1 MKQRNQQLDD
11 SLFDLDFEEIEPHQT
26 NFGEQ
31 EIIDLFY
38 SFKE

>member
-11 SLFDLDFEEIEPHQT
+11 SLFDLDFEEIEPQQM